1 MRQRLARA
9 LSLPEKK
16 MLRETLRVV
25 VSGQGHGSA
34 GLPDDAELPAA
45 TDA

>member
-1 MRQRLARA
+1 
-9 LSLPEKK
+9 
-16 MLRETLRVV
+16 